1 MSVVTVE
8 EAKVYLGV
16 IHNHDDAR
24 ILDLLDDAEDECLQ
38 YIDRDSLPRIGQ
50 DCPDE
55 CDTSVNTA
63 IAPVSD
69 SADLP
74 GSLRGGILLIVQA
87 GYEGKDA
94 DEMAKL
100 RKAAETKWAPY
111 RCRWGA

>member
-16 IHNHDDAR
+16 VHNHDDAR
-24 ILDLLDDAEDECLQ
+24 ILQLLQDAEDECVQ
-38 YIDRDSLPRIGQ
+38 YLDRDELPRIGQ
-50 DCPDE
+50 SCPDE
-55 CDTSVNTA
+55 CDTSVDTSIPA
-63 IAPVSD
+63 VSD

-74 GSLRGGILLIVQA
+74 ASVRSGILLIVQA

-100 RKAAETKWAPY
+100 RKAAETKWAPF
-111 RCRWGA
+111 RCNWGA